1 MGIIMGFNEHTRR
14 KGDNNDAGAIWM
26 IVVREQTHTPQ
37 QSNLSKRAHHI
48 NCIYDIITSQF
59 LFFFFLILFHFILF
73 YPLLALFVDCHSQV
87 FLYIWGWSASKE
99 AFFLFYFHVR
109 AAMD

>member
-1 MGIIMGFNEHTRR
+1 MNDRGARTNAHPTT
-14 KGDNNDAGAIWM
+14 KQLKQKSAPYQLYLWYNNIAIS
-26 IVVREQTHTPQ
+26 I
-37 QSNLSKRAHHI
+37 
-48 NCIYDIITSQF
+48 
-59 LFFFFLILFHFILF
+59 FFFLILFHFILF